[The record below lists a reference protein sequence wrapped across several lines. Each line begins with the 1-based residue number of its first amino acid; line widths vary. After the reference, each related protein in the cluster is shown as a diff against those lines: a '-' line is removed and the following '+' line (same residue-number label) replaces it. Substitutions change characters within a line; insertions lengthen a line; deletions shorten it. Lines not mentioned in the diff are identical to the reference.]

1 MIARLSYT
9 ALLTGYFGIM
19 LLLPV
24 WYGWLAPPQLIS
36 PRLALVLL
44 GLPLF
49 APLRGLLRAR
59 RYTIA
64 WSLFLALL
72 YLTHGCMETYSNAPA
87 RWLAL
92 SEVALSLCWIAGGIA
107 HLRSRRAPQQRPA

>member
-1 MIARLSYT
+1 MIARLFYT
-9 ALLTGYFGIM
+9 LLLTGYFGTL

-24 WYGWLAPPQLIS
+24 WYGWLSPPQLIT

-49 APLRGLLRAR
+49 APLRGLLHAR
-59 RYTIA
+59 RYTVT

-72 YLTHGCMETYSNAPA
+72 YFTHGCMEAYSNAPA

-92 SEVALSLCWIAGGIA
+92 SEVALSLCWITGGIGY
-107 HLRSRRAPQQRPA
+107 LRNSRAPQQQPR